1 MKVSSIGTENIN
13 RCFTHHMISFN
24 ICLVLFLEIAKANEE
39 KFKKMKDI
47 YTKLREEHVTL
58 IRSVSILC
66 HITAA
71 CFTQDRH

>member
-1 MKVSSIGTENIN
+1 MFYPSYDILL
-13 RCFTHHMISFN
+13 N

-58 IRSVSILC
+58 IRSVSNLC
-66 HITAA
+66 RIAAA